1 MADPIY
7 KNVNFILDSKG
18 ITARFV
24 TDAAPEG
31 TYLNMDNVE
40 ELAER
45 SVSPRLGSAIIN
57 KTGSVVD
64 ALPGAVH
71 SLAKLSGLGGS
82 EWRYAGQGQ
91 NLWRRAGT
99 GNGSYTLIAS
109 DMSAGP
115 WQAQSDAP
123 TPISGI
129 PFIFIADS
137 AGMIKDNGNLS
148 APQQMGIFQPQNPMQ
163 AQALNPDLIVLDY
176 YTLTNYTTS
185 GLTTFNPN
193 ITISSTT
200 LTSAV
205 TTPGIQ
211 AVSVANPNMIGLFQ
225 LLRVGFPSLNQE
237 TVLVLGVTSTGFVAN
252 FSRTHVIGHTVVMN
266 GTQAVVAP
274 STTATIANAWTS
286 KLISG
291 WPTTL
296 NMEDYIGLWIGA
308 PSGTS
313 PSFDPSQI
321 QSITLRFDCGD
332 GTFESDYFYKVIAQG
347 PLQNLL
353 NTANSNTTEATTA
366 ATDALLYESLGIY
379 SESSTKVGSS
389 SSIAQLN
396 TGINTWTPLLLQ
408 LSDFAGSGRA
418 DFNDPVFNWSNVN
431 GYQLTIVMNNTTSV
445 TIDIASLILFGG
457 SGPDT
462 FAGVAYD
469 YLFTFYN
476 NVDGTESN
484 PCMVMSNINPP
495 LQTNWV
501 YPRRQPVQVTMTY
514 PTVDPQT
521 TSLRIYRR
529 GGTLGD
535 NYRRLNEVLIT
546 GSPQTYLDTST
557 DVDIQQSD
565 IISFTNDVP
574 VTSTLQNPVNTTLNT
589 AITTTNQVVNVY
601 PTSMANISVAQQVS
615 IGVVGAIAN
624 NFETVIVLALGSNYF
639 TAFVQNTHVIGETI
653 SATAKYGQP
662 VTIMAQAYGQF
673 WFAGDPNNPNSL
685 YWSASN
691 YPQAVSSAAYVA
703 VTTADD
709 PITVIAAIKGNL
721 YVSTLKGGWFSVAPG
736 SNANASPT
744 IYPTA
749 SKHGCIASLGFVVT
763 EEGVFYQAIDGVR
776 FFAGGASMYLTQDLE
791 FIFQGVGSSP
801 IVEADQTKLSQ
812 TRMAYWNTLVY
823 VSYIGTDG
831 ARHRLCLHTHY
842 KRWRNDDCDAQSLL
856 LEVDTNT
863 LLYGDSNGLVHIDR
877 QDQFYDEGN
886 NAGALIQNPIAMV
899 LQTPFTDVGNP
910 ASTKSLQ
917 ELTIDVNTAGQT
929 LTVTLLFEDGQQSF
943 VVGTVTTA
951 ERQKVNFSL
960 NSGAG
965 YEYYKVSVLLTGSV
979 SEAVYVYQIG
989 LKALP
994 LAKTRKV
1001 MDTFWLRLSQ
1011 DSNSIAK
1018 DSFWEFTSSSVI
1030 TVNVYY
1036 DGSSTAFFTFTL
1048 PNTSGVRSQQRVRLP
1063 AVSFKMIRFIATS
1076 PTDFQ
1081 IWGDESCIESKPQV
1095 VGKGYAKMPFM
1106 PNG

>member
-1 MADPIY
+1 MA
-7 KNVNFILDSKG
+7 SKG
-18 ITARFV
+18 IIARNV
-24 TDAAPEG
+24 DDAAPEG
-31 TYLNMDNVE
+31 TFLALTNCE
-40 ELAER
+40 ELAEG
-45 SVSPRLGSAIIN
+45 SIGTRLGSVLVN
-57 KTGSVVD
+57 KSGATVYPM
-64 ALPGAVH
+64 PGEVH
-71 SLAKLSGLGGS
+71 SLAKLAGLNGNA
-82 EWRYAGQGQ
+82 WRYAGS
-91 NLWRRAGT
+91 GT
-99 GNGSYTLIAS
+99 GLYRRPAAGNGAYAQISS
-109 DMSAGP
+109 SMSGNP
-115 WQAQSDAP
+115 WQSQNDSP
-123 TPISGI
+123 TPISGT
-129 PFIFIADS
+129 PYIFWADLG
-137 AGMIKDNGNLS
+137 GMKKDNGTLA
-148 APQQMGIFQPQNPMQ
+148 APQQMGIFQPQYPV
-163 AQALNPDLIVLDY
+163 AAEALNPDLIVLDY
-176 YTLTNYTTS
+176 YVSSTYTTS
-185 GLTTFNPN
+185 GVTTFNPN
-193 ITISSTT
+193 NILVGTT

-205 TTPGIQ
+205 TVPGIQ
-211 AVSVANPNMIGLFQ
+211 AVSVANPQAIGLFQ
-225 LLRVGFPSLNQE
+225 YLAVGFVSTNAE
-237 TVLVLGVTSTGFVAN
+237 YVLVLGVTETGFIAN
-252 FSRTHVIGHTVVMN
+252 FTKTHIIGQNVQLRGN
-266 GTQAVVAP
+266 QAVIAP
-274 STTATIANAWTS
+274 STTATITNSFVGFPIA
-286 KLISG
+286 G

-296 NMEDYIGLWIGA
+296 NMEDYIGLWLGA
-308 PSGTS
+308 PSGTT
-313 PSFDPSQI
+313 PAFDPSQI
-321 QSITLRFDCGD
+321 QSITLKFDCGD
-332 GTFESDYFYKVIAQG
+332 GTFNSDYFYKVIAQG

-353 NTANSNTTEATTA
+353 DTASSNTTEATTA

-379 SESSTKVGSS
+379 GSSTTVSS
-389 SSIAQLN
+389 PSSIAELN
-396 TGINTWTPLLLQ
+396 TGLNTWTPLLLQ

-418 DFNDPVFNWSNVN
+418 DFNDPVFNWSAVN
-431 GYQLTIVMNNTTSV
+431 GYQITIVMNNNTSV
-445 TIDIASLILFGG
+445 TVDIASLILFGG

-484 PCMVMSNINPP
+484 PCMVMSNVNPS
-495 LQTNWV
+495 LDTNWV
-501 YPRRQPVQVTMTY
+501 YPRRQPVQLTMTF

-535 NYRRLNEVLIT
+535 NYRKLDEVLIT

-574 VTSTLQNPVNTTLNT
+574 VTSTLQNPVNTYLSTGI
-589 AITTTNQVVNVY
+589 ATTNQVVNVY
-601 PTSMANISVAQQVS
+601 PTSMASISLRQQVS
-615 IGVVGAIAN
+615 IGVIGSIAN
-624 NFETVIVLALGSNYF
+624 NFETVIVLSLGSNYF
-639 TAFVQNTHVIGETI
+639 TAFVQNTHAVGETV
-653 SATAKYGQP
+653 SATANYGQP

-749 SKHGCIASLGFVVT
+749 SKHGCIAPLGWVVT

-801 IVEADQTKLSQ
+801 IVESDQTKLSQ
-812 TRMAYWNTLVY
+812 TRIAYWNTLVY
-823 VSYIGTDG
+823 VSYIGTDE

-842 KRWRNDDCDAQSLL
+842 KRWRNDDVDAQSLF
-856 LEVDTNT
+856 LEVDTNS

-886 NAGALIQNPIAMV
+886 TSGSLTQVPITMN
-899 LQTPFTDVGNP
+899 LQTLYTDFGNP
-910 ASTKSLQ
+910 ASTKSFQ
-917 ELTIDVNTAGQT
+917 ELTLDINTNGQNVSVS
-929 LTVTLLFEDGQQSF
+929 LMFEDGQVTQLIGN
-943 VVGTVTTA
+943 VNTVIR
-951 ERQKVNFSL
+951 EKVNFSL
-960 NSGAG
+960 NAG
-965 YEYYKVSVLLTGSV
+965 NGFEYYKVSVLITGNV
-979 SEAVYVYQIG
+979 SAAVYVYQIG

-1001 MDTFWLRLSQ
+1001 MDSFWLRLSQ

-1018 DSFWEFTSSSVI
+1018 DSFWEFTSTGVI

-1048 PNTSGVRSQQRVRLP
+1048 PNSAGVRSQQRVRLP

-1081 IWGDESCIESKPQV
+1081 IWGDESCIETKPQV
-1095 VGKGYAKMPFM
+1095 VGKGYAKMAFM